1 MSKIKVLSNQIIN
14 QIAAGE
20 IIERP
25 FAVVR
30 ELVDNSLDAASE
42 NIKVILEGGGIQRI
56 EVVDDGRG
64 ISEDE
69 IELAI
74 TRHATSKI
82 EKETDLVSIASLGFR
97 GEALASIASVSQFS
111 IESSDNE
118 NNTACKISLF
128 GGSKKDL
135 IVTNRKQ
142 GTSVTVKN
150 IFFNVPARKKFLK
163 KSTTE
168 QLKITNWLKQISLTR
183 PDVSFSLISDS
194 KEILRFPKADSIK
207 ERAKKVFK
215 DSNFA
220 FLERLSGDYKLS
232 VYLSP
237 PIDAKQK
244 STTTNILVNKRVV
257 NDSTLLRA
265 IKEAYGNTLKP
276 REYPQG
282 FIHLEVPPHEIDVNV
297 HPQKSEV
304 RFIKQSFVFQFVM
317 QTITECLSNFLS
329 GEKFKSEDYLLN
341 ETSLNVSESS
351 STVPNFGYINSN
363 LNLAEKIE
371 VQPIDKVIE
380 APKLFDIEVDKKN
393 VKPSFLY
400 SNLVYQGR
408 IFKCY
413 LLCEYLEDFYVI
425 DMHAAHERVNY
436 NKILV
441 LLKNKNINA
450 QKLLLPE
457 ILNFR
462 EEEVLY
468 CLEHKDIFF
477 ELGFEVDAFSKDSL
491 IVRSTPA
498 TLGKINIKLFFEDA
512 LDSELPQTISEKYN
526 RELEHLAARMA
537 CHSSL
542 RTGDDISKIEANILF
557 EELDKAEL
565 ANACPH
571 GRPIYRKFSK
581 NEIEKWFG
589 RIK

>member
-82 EKETDLVSIASLGFR
+82 EKETDLESIASLGFR

-304 RFIKQSFVFQFVM
+304 KR
-317 QTITECLSNFLS
+317 L
-329 GEKFKSEDYLLN
+329 
-341 ETSLNVSESS
+341 ESK
-351 STVPNFGYINSN
+351 G
-363 LNLAEKIE
+363 IE
-371 VQPIDKVIE
+371 VTFKNQEKKLIE
-380 APKLFDIEVDKKN
+380 IKKL
-393 VKPSFLY
+393 
-400 SNLVYQGR
+400 R
-408 IFKCY
+408 
-413 LLCEYLEDFYVI
+413 
-425 DMHAAHERVNY
+425 
-436 NKILV
+436 
-441 LLKNKNINA
+441 
-450 QKLLLPE
+450 
-457 ILNFR
+457 
-462 EEEVLY
+462 
-468 CLEHKDIFF
+468 
-477 ELGFEVDAFSKDSL
+477 DSC
-491 IVRSTPA
+491 PCA
-498 TLGKINIKLFFEDA
+498 EC
-512 LDSELPQTISEKYN
+512 
-526 RELEHLAARMA
+526 RELRGEGNHSEPIKISNKKKKIFNIVEHSAEEALKITKVWPVGNYA
-537 CHSSL
+537 L
-542 RTGDDISKIEANILF
+542 GVLWGDNHDSGIYTYDYIYK
-557 EELDKAEL
+557 L
-565 ANACPH
+565 ANC
-571 GRPIYRKFSK
+571 
-581 NEIEKWFG
+581 
-589 RIK
+589 